1 MKTYFSEEI
10 DKKLLE
16 AKSVEDVLA
25 IANENSTSPVSKEF
39 AEKIYAKVKT
49 IRGGDA
55 ELDLDELESVSGGKG
70 ITVDFI
76 KDGCHA
82 TVEPG
87 SSCWSDDKCS
97 HDEVIY
103 DNYDSSICPVGG
115 VHDWQVVYK
124 FGSYGQK
131 VGEETRCTKCHGKK
145 Y

>member
-1 MKTYFSEEI
+1 MKTYFSEGI
-10 DKKLLE
+10 DRKLLE

-70 ITVDFI
+70 ITVDFM
-76 KDGCHA
+76 
-82 TVEPG
+82 
-87 SSCWSDDKCS
+87 KCS

-115 VHDWQVVYK
+115 VHDWQVVNK